1 VIWPPIGE
9 ILRYLVALL
18 AFRFERGGLLAER
31 PKSPQTRS
39 FQPDAQGS
47 LSAPLVRSVLF
58 TMFLKAE
65 YELAG
70 LPNKRS
76 A

>member
-9 ILRYLVALL
+9 ILRYLVALSL
-18 AFRFERGGLLAER
+18 FPSGRGGLLAER
-31 PKSPQTRS
+31 QKVRKRAVSSLTRKV
-39 FQPDAQGS
+39 A
-47 LSAPLVRSVLF
+47 SVSVWLAACHLQ
-58 TMFLKAE
+58 MFLKAE

-70 LPNKRS
+70 LPNMRS